1 MPRVLFVQKPKISA
15 LLNVQALQYPVSHN
29 PHFAQVRLKTLSR
42 EIPKVAGQ
50 MQHHDKEREKKE
62 RREREKREKDEKK
75 REKERSKLE
84 KKREKGMKKGMRL
97 PGKKI
102 GKADLKKELKR
113 EMQKEWEEELE
124 RESVRGRDTRPSV
137 AEASS
142 MIPASPPTADATTTS
157 SNVEPL
163 HSSVKRPVARRR
175 LEPRFAPSLSMI
187 RMAPCAIGTHLHSHI
202 STHAV

>member
-1 MPRVLFVQKPKISA
+1 MPRELFVQKQKISA
-15 LLNVQALQYPVSHN
+15 LLNVQVLQYPVSYN

-42 EIPKVAGQ
+42 ELPKVAGQ

-142 MIPASPPTADATTTS
+142 MIPASPPPADAITT

-163 HSSVKRPVARRR
+163 HSSVQRPVARRR
-175 LEPRFAPSLSMI
+175 LEPRFAPPSK
-187 RMAPCAIGTHLHSHI
+187 PCATAHTCTHI
-202 STHAV
+202 STNAAV